1 LKEYLDKLIS
11 DIGYEEAARI
21 LEGYSNQKREEILT
35 IVSNKGV
42 HHLPDSLMRGE
53 VVYASSG
60 NLDFSSIDRVRE
72 QYVDILKMLS
82 FELKKKKWDKVYV
95 VPFGHTTLSM
105 QIKQLVY
112 RITRLET
119 VDVFYSKEFGY
130 RDLTIDQRALIV
142 SE

>member
-1 LKEYLDKLIS
+1 MKEYLDKLIS